1 MRKMILMA
9 IAGFLWK
16 KYKAHNATNA
26 TGTGPATATPPSTR
40 P

>member
-16 KYKAHNATNA
+16 KFQSRGGMKHTYSNQTM
-26 TGTGPATATPPSTR
+26 R
-40 P
+40 RY

>member
-16 KYKAHNATNA
+16 KFQARHGGMSADRFGKY
-26 TGTGPATATPPSTR
+26 GR
-40 P
+40 Q